1 MKKILILGSGGQI
14 GSHLSIYLEKKYKVL
29 KFDLTTNNSED
40 LRIDNNFKFISLVKQ
55 SDFIFFLAFDVGG
68 SRYLKKY
75 QNSYNFLMNNV
86 SIMKNTFQVIKRF
99 RKRFIFASSQMSNMS
114 FSTYGVLK
122 KIGEDVTKSLGA
134 ISVRFW
140 NVYGIEK
147 NLEKSHVITDF
158 ILKAIKNKK
167 INMLTN
173 GNEKRDFLY
182 ADDCCHGLLIIMKKY
197 NDLKRQEIIDL
208 NYGVYTKIIN
218 VAKIVRDIFK
228 EQSVDIKIIKGR
240 QIDEVQKNKI
250 NKSNNLLIKYWKPRI
265 SLKNG
270 IQKIFNYHFFN
281 KTN

>member
-29 KFDLTTNNSED
+29 KFDLATNNSED
-40 LRIDNNFKFISLVKQ
+40 LRIDNNVKFISLVKQ

-99 RKRFIFASSQMSNMS
+99 KKRFIFASSQMSNMS

-122 KIGEDVTKSLGA
+122 KIGEDITKSLGA
-134 ISVRFW
+134 ISVRYW

-197 NDLKRQEIIDL
+197 NDLKRQGIIDL
-208 NYGVYTKIIN
+208 NYGIYTKIIN
-218 VAKIVRDIFK
+218 VAKIVKNIFK
-228 EQSVDIKIIKGR
+228 EQSVDIRIIKGR

-270 IQKIFNYHFFN
+270 IQKIFNYHFSN

>member
-29 KFDLTTNNSED
+29 KFDLATNNSED
-40 LRIDNNFKFISLVKQ
+40 LRIDNNVKFISLVKQ

-99 RKRFIFASSQMSNMS
+99 NKRFIFASSQMSNMS

-122 KIGEDVTKSLGA
+122 KVGEDITKSLGA

-218 VAKIVRDIFK
+218 VAKIVRNIFK

-240 QIDEVQKNKI
+240 QIDDVQKNKI

-281 KTN
+281 QTN

>member
-1 MKKILILGSGGQI
+1 MKKILILGSEGQI

-29 KFDLTTNNSED
+29 KFDLANNNSED
-40 LRIDNNFKFISLVKQ
+40 LRIDNNVKFISLVKQ

-99 RKRFIFASSQMSNMS
+99 KKRFIFASSQMSNMS

-122 KIGEDVTKSLGA
+122 KIGEDITKSLGA

-182 ADDCCHGLLIIMKKY
+182 ADDCCHGLLIIMQKY

-218 VAKIVRDIFK
+218 VAKIVRNIFK

-250 NKSNNLLIKYWKPRI
+250 NKSNNLLKKYWEPRI

-270 IQKIFNYHFFN
+270 IQKIFTYHFFN